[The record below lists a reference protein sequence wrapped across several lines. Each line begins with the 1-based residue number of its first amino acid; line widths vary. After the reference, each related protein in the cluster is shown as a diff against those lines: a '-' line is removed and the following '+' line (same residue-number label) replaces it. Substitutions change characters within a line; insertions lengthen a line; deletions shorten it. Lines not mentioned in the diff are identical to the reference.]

1 MWWLA
6 VRYLDGMDARA
17 QIQQLREELHAHNH
31 RYYVLADPVISDREF
46 DEKLRALAEL
56 EAQHPELDDPN
67 SPTKR
72 VGGDLTDKFDKVP
85 HKTPMLSLSNS
96 YSADEVAQWAER
108 VKSGLPDEEV
118 EFVIELKYDGVAIA
132 LWYEHGALSKA
143 LTRGDGAQGEDV
155 RNNVATIPTV
165 PLRLK
170 DGAPASL
177 EIRGEIFFPWPAFE
191 VLNAQRRE
199 SGESEFANPRNTA
212 AGTLKLQ
219 DSAVVATRPL
229 DCMLYNV
236 DAETM
241 RSLGISRHSDA
252 VRAAAAWGF
261 KTPTGRRLEV
271 VRDVPDIMKAVSHW
285 EQARH
290 DLEFAIDGLVIKV
303 DRYDQQKRLGMTS
316 KSPRWALAYKFE
328 TERVSTS
335 LLGVRYQVGRT
346 GAVTPVA
353 DLDPVKLGG
362 TTVEHA
368 SLHNADQIA
377 KLDLREGDA
386 VFVEKGG
393 EIIPKI
399 VGVDREAGGVSDLF
413 SQVITFPSECPA
425 CGTMLVRK
433 EGEAQHYCPNT
444 ASCPAQVRGRINHFI
459 GRKAMN
465 IDGLGKETVAQL
477 VDAGL
482 IRDVADL
489 YDLTEADLLPL
500 ERMAQKSVDNLLS
513 GLEASKSVPFERV
526 LYGLGIRHVGET
538 VAKHLARAL
547 KNVDAFKSTDEESLV
562 SLEEI
567 GPIVANSVVSQF
579 QDDAFVDVLD
589 RLISAGL
596 QMEVEEDVPLGNALE
611 GEIVVVSGVF
621 ESMSR
626 DEAKAAVTSHGGRL
640 VGSISGKTTLVLAGE
655 NMGPS
660 KRQKAEKLGVPIV
673 GEAAFLARI
682 AEKKT

>member
-1 MWWLA
+1 MWWLV

-56 EAQHPELDDPN
+56 EAQHPDLDDPN

-219 DSAVVATRPL
+219 DSSVVATRPL

-353 DLDPVKLGG
+353 DLDPVQLGG

-413 SQVITFPSECPA
+413 SQVITFPSECPE

-477 VDAGL
+477 VGAGL

-547 KNVDAFKSTDEESLV
+547 KNVDAFKSADEESLV

-596 QMEVEEDVPLGNALE
+596 QMEVEGDVPLGNALE

-673 GEAAFLARI
+673 SEAAFLARI
-682 AEKKT
+682 AEKRT

>member
-1 MWWLA
+1 
-6 VRYLDGMDARA
+6 MDIRA

-31 RYYVLADPVISDREF
+31 RYYVLAEPIISDREF
-46 DEKLRALAEL
+46 DEKLKALADL
-56 EAQHPELDDPN
+56 EAQHPELDDPT

-72 VGGDLTDKFDKVP
+72 VGGDLTDKFEKVL

-96 YSADEVAQWAER
+96 YNAEEVAQWAER

-132 LWYEHGALSKA
+132 LWYEEGALAKA
-143 LTRGDGAQGEDV
+143 LTRGDGTQGEDV
-155 RNNVATIPTV
+155 RTNVATIPTV

-191 VLNAQRRE
+191 ALNAARRE
-199 SGESEFANPRNTA
+199 TRESEFANPRNTA

-219 DSAVVATRPL
+219 DSSVVATRPL
-229 DCMLYNV
+229 DCMMYNV
-236 DAETM
+236 DGETM
-241 RSLGISRHSDA
+241 RALGISRHSEA
-252 VRAAAAWGF
+252 VQAAAAWGF
-261 KTPTGRRLEV
+261 KTPQGRRLEV
-271 VRDVPDIMKAVSHW
+271 VKDVSDIMEAVTHW

-290 DLEFAIDGLVIKV
+290 DLDFAIDGLVIKV
-303 DRYDQQKRLGMTS
+303 NRYDQQRRLGMTS

-328 TERVSTS
+328 TERVSTE

-353 DLDPVKLGG
+353 DLEPVQLGG

-399 VGVDREAGGVSDLF
+399 VGVDRAAGGGSDLF
-413 SQVITFPSECPA
+413 SQVVTFPSECPECA
-425 CGTMLVRK
+425 TALVRK
-433 EGEAQHYCPNT
+433 EGEAQHYCPNQAT
-444 ASCPAQVRGRINHFI
+444 CPAQVRGRINHFI
-459 GRKAMN
+459 SRKAMN

-477 VDAGL
+477 VNAGL
-482 IRDVADL
+482 VRDVADL
-489 YDLTEADLLPL
+489 YDLTAQDLLPL

-513 GLEASKSVPFERV
+513 GLQASKTVPFERV
-526 LYGLGIRHVGET
+526 LFGLGIRHVGET

-547 KNVDAFKSTDEESLV
+547 KNVDAFKVATEESLV
-562 SLEEI
+562 ALEEI

-579 QDDAFVDVLD
+579 QDESFANVLN
-589 RLISAGL
+589 RLVEAGL
-596 QMEVEEDVPLGNALE
+596 QMEVVEDVPLGNALE
-611 GEIVVVSGVF
+611 GEVVVVSGVF

-660 KRQKAEKLGVPIV
+660 KLQKAEKLGVPIV
-673 GEAAFLARI
+673 DEATFLARI
-682 AEKKT
+682 GQSNS